1 MGGNMRIKS
10 KKVFLDLLGFILIVL
25 TSVVFALWILHTL
38 ATQGGI

>member
-1 MGGNMRIKS
+1 MGGNMRIKT

-25 TSVVFALWILHTL
+25 TSAVFGLWILHTL

>member
-1 MGGNMRIKS
+1 MKIKS

-25 TSVVFALWILHTL
+25 TSVVFGLWILHTL